1 MATPKVLLLPPT
13 GQYKT
18 LCALHILMQPKN
30 LVHFFKC
37 MDSSCSF
44 TSDDDDLFLVHLSAH
59 REQALLCVYCGLV
72 ATSGP
77 RLIKHMVTAHGSRK
91 AQCSLCLYR
100 ACSETHLALHTAI
113 AHEGSVLPWYL
124 CKNIAPPVVQP
135 LSLGDY
141 LGAGSARR
149 RCGAKMSS
157 LDIVQS
163 LQTKQLMLDLL
174 TTSKLPKTL
183 AAFSRQLEPVKIIHF
198 FKCMESLCDYS
209 TDDSDL
215 FLAHLAVH
223 PERTFSCSYCSKLIV
238 SESSLV
244 KHMHCQG
251 QQQIFEE
258 TC

>member
-13 GQYKT
+13 GQCKT

-59 REQALLCVYCGLV
+59 REQALLCVYCGLL

-100 ACSETHLALHTAI
+100 ACSKTHLALHTAI

-135 LSLGDY
+135 LSLGDV
-141 LGAGSARR
+141 SAALYRKP
-149 RCGAKMSS
+149 GKWS
-157 LDIVQS
+157 LDFR
-163 LQTKQLMLDLL
+163 LM
-174 TTSKLPKTL
+174 TSYKCRAVSGCDPGGV
-183 AAFSRQLEPVKIIHF
+183 AAALVDVADGCCAADRFSV
-198 FKCMESLCDYS
+198 
-209 TDDSDL
+209 
-215 FLAHLAVH
+215 
-223 PERTFSCSYCSKLIV
+223 
-238 SESSLV
+238 
-244 KHMHCQG
+244 
-251 QQQIFEE
+251 
-258 TC
+258 